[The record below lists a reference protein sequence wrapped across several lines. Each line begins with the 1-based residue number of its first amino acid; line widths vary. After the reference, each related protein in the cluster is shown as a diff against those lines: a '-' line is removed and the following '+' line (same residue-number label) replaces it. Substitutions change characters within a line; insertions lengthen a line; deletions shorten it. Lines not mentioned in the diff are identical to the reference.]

1 MEARSLNELILL
13 ADNPPQYPE
22 SPAARVQESLV
33 LYISRVPGTRDVIL
47 STLKPQERNVT
58 GEDVAN
64 SLYYVHL
71 EPPEDP
77 SQVKPTRRDADN
89 GPRPLTIPRKP
100 VPNQSGAPSL
110 PVQPLAPAVSEI
122 TKLESS
128 NIADGSC
135 RKIGLPSER
144 SDAALPVV
152 LDQHGVV
159 LPSNPRAA
167 KGPTATKLHTG
178 VPARKPVGA
187 RPMSEAYAADSK
199 PTIAPT
205 ARWSTPLTQP
215 LEDILAIGKDPID
228 QRSPVSPLDKPFQYH
243 GGGASSTVQPSTDRP
258 RAPDNRTSRSTSPR
272 KRNNI
277 PLTAENGTPFSLRI
291 VRRNPNSNHQAN
303 VARVSSRQ
311 LETSESGDERDV
323 ALATASLHPSI
334 NVEISTSG
342 YFHFRYVSRNN
353 AALAS
358 ASGVHRSA
366 NNDFVISRQLLMEY
380 SQTLTKKLQKTYQRL
395 EQTSLNKLNRYRSG
409 STGSLASVGSDVSD
423 DAEVLVTDG
432 PPPPGMKPRGYTF
445 SSPWDG
451 KCEFRTGQAGRSLI
465 CRHKPHDIGNN
476 YMNPLV
482 ADQNMKAAASQGKL
496 VSDLRFNLPASEI
509 FAERGE
515 QWKGNF
521 GKFFKAGGGAGAG
534 DSAFHGG
541 NDNDH
546 GDGSVSPFKLNLGTE
561 RAGGGARGREAKL
574 GKLIVYDE
582 GLKMLDLVVAA
593 NMGIWWRAW
602 EKNF

>member
-22 SPAARVQESLV
+22 SPAARVHESLV

-47 STLKPQERNVT
+47 STLKPQARNVT

-89 GPRPLTIPRKP
+89 GPRSLTIPRKP
-100 VPNQSGAPSL
+100 VPNQSGAPL
-110 PVQPLAPAVSEI
+110 RPVRPPAFAASET

-128 NIADGSC
+128 NIAHGSR

-144 SDAALPVV
+144 SDAAAPACLA
-152 LDQHGVV
+152 QHGVV
-159 LPSNPRAA
+159 SPSNMRALQ
-167 KGPTATKLHTG
+167 GPTATKLHTG

-187 RPMSEAYAADSK
+187 RPMSEAYAPDSK
-199 PTIAPT
+199 PIIAST

-215 LEDILAIGKDPID
+215 LEDILARGNDPIN
-228 QRSPVSPLDKPFQYH
+228 QRSPVSPLDKSFQYR
-243 GGGASSTVQPSTDRP
+243 GSGASSTVQPSTNRP
-258 RAPDNRTSRSTSPR
+258 RAPDNRTSRSTSPQ
-272 KRNNI
+272 KRNKI
-277 PLTAENGTPFSLRI
+277 PLTAEYGTPFSLRI
-291 VRRNPNSNHQAN
+291 VRRNPSSNHQVN

-311 LETSESGDERDV
+311 LETSENGDERDV
-323 ALATASLHPSI
+323 ALASASLHSSI

-353 AALAS
+353 TALAS
-358 ASGVHRSA
+358 ASGVHRGA
-366 NNDFVISRQLLMEY
+366 NHDFVISRQLLMEY
-380 SQTLTKKLQKTYQRL
+380 SQTLTKRLQKTYQRL

-409 STGSLASVGSDVSD
+409 STGSVASVGSDVSD
-423 DAEVLVTDG
+423 DVELLATDG
-432 PPPPGMKPRGYTF
+432 PPPPGMKPIGYTF
-445 SSPWDG
+445 SSPWGG

-465 CRHKPHDIGNN
+465 CRHKPHDVGNN
-476 YMNPLV
+476 YINPLV
-482 ADQNMKAAASQGKL
+482 ADQNMKVSASQGRL

-521 GKFFKAGGGAGAG
+521 GKFFKAG

>member
-1 MEARSLNELILL
+1 MSSDL
-13 ADNPPQYPE
+13 AH
-22 SPAARVQESLV
+22 
-33 LYISRVPGTRDVIL
+33 DVIL

-58 GEDVAN
+58 GEDVVN

-100 VPNQSGAPSL
+100 VPNQSGAPL
-110 PVQPLAPAVSEI
+110 RLVQPPASAVLET

-128 NIADGSC
+128 NIADASR

-144 SDAALPVV
+144 SDAAAPAV

-159 LPSNPRAA
+159 LPSNTRAV

-187 RPMSEAYAADSK
+187 RPMSEAYAPDSK
-199 PTIAPT
+199 PIIAPT

-215 LEDILAIGKDPID
+215 LENILARGNDPID
-228 QRSPVSPLDKPFQYH
+228 QRSPVSPLEKPSQSH
-243 GGGASSTVQPSTDRP
+243 GGGVSSTVQPSTDRP
-258 RAPDNRTSRSTSPR
+258 RATNNRTSRSTSPQ

-277 PLTAENGTPFSLRI
+277 PLTAEYGTPFSLRI
-291 VRRNPNSNHQAN
+291 VRRNPSLNHQTN

-311 LETSESGDERDV
+311 LETSENGDERDV
-323 ALATASLHPSI
+323 ALASASLHPAI

-366 NNDFVISRQLLMEY
+366 SNDFVISRQLLMEY

-409 STGSLASVGSDVSD
+409 STGSVASVGSDVSD
-423 DAEVLVTDG
+423 DAEVLATDG

-465 CRHKPHDIGNN
+465 CRHKPHDVGNN

-482 ADQNMKAAASQGKL
+482 ADQNMKASASQGRL

-534 DSAFHGG
+534 YSAFHGG